1 MAKYNQKL
9 DLDKIDKLCHIQCT
23 GEEIA
28 GILDMDYDTLNRK
41 LKQETGLKFTEYFK
55 KKSAGRKA
63 SLRRRQF
70 AMSETSPTM
79 AIWVGKQYLGQ
90 RDKQEIEQTNTNID
104 LKLDKEARNARI
116 AELEQKRKGI

>member
-9 DLDKIDKLCHIQCT
+9 ELEKIDKLCLIQCT

-55 KKSAGRKA
+55 KKSAGGKA

-70 AMSETSPTM
+70 SMSETSPAM
-79 AIWVGKQYLGQ
+79 SIWLGKQYLGQ
-90 RDKQEIEQTNTNID
+90 HDRQEIEHSGQIVNIIND
-104 LKLDKEARNARI
+104 IK
-116 AELEQKRKGI
+116 